1 MKIAVDP
8 GHGKSNSAPGV
19 YDPGAEHESNG
30 VKYQEADIALGYGLA
45 LRDVLQA
52 RHIDLFM
59 TRENATDEAPV
70 GKRAGRA
77 EHAGCTLFVSLHL
90 NDSDSEAAKGLEVLY
105 RDDEYEPL
113 AKAMHD
119 ALIRTTGFEP
129 RGAKQRLDL
138 AVLKFHGPAI
148 LIELG
153 FISNDGDRTQL
164 LKPQVRASVCGTIAD
179 VLQAQAQPAI
189 AVAQAAESTRAAAGR
204 SYRRP
209 RS

>member
-8 GHGKSNSAPGV
+8 GHGNSNATPGV

-30 VKYQEADIALGYGLA
+30 VTYREADIALAYGLA

-52 RHIDLFM
+52 RYVDVFM
-59 TRENATDEAPV
+59 TRQNATDPAPV

-77 EHAGCTLFVSLHL
+77 EQAGCALFVSLHL
-90 NDSDSEAAKGLEVLY
+90 NDSESEAADGLEVLY
-105 RDDEYEPL
+105 RDDEYKPF
-113 AKAMHD
+113 AQAMHD
-119 ALIRTTGFEP
+119 ALIRTTGFNP

-164 LKPQVRASVCGTIAD
+164 LKPPVRAAVCGTIAD
-179 VLQAQAQPAI
+179 VLEAQAQPAI
-189 AVAQAAESTRAAAGR
+189 AVAQAAGGRAT
-204 SYRRP
+204 S
-209 RS
+209 